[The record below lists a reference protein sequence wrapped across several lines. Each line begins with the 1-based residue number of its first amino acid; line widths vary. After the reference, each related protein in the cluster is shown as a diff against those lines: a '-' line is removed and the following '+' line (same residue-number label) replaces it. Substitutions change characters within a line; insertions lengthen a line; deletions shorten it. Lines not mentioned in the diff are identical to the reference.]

1 MRVDDNDINNLER
14 KYRLN
19 LINSITGIKPANLIG
34 TRSLDGKDNVAIFSS
49 VVHLGS
55 HPAQLGFV
63 LRPQSLNPRDTYAN
77 ILDTNYY
84 TINSITDNFTKNAH
98 YTSAKLDK
106 NDSEFDKM
114 NIDKTFIDDFHAPF
128 VSLSPIKIGMK
139 YFQSVPLPNG
149 CVLIIG
155 SVILLDIPDDSINP
169 LGQIDLVSLQSTGV
183 SGLNSYHSLIKL
195 ATYPYVRIN
204 KLPDFK

>member
-1 MRVDDNDINNLER
+1 MRVNDNDINNLER

-77 ILDTNYY
+77 ILDTNHY

>member
-195 ATYPYVRIN
+195 ATYPYVRTN

>member
-77 ILDTNYY
+77 ILDTNHY

>member
-1 MRVDDNDINNLER
+1 M
-14 KYRLN
+14 
-19 LINSITGIKPANLIG
+19 
-34 TRSLDGKDNVAIFSS
+34 
-49 VVHLGS
+49 HLGS

-195 ATYPYVRIN
+195 ATYPYVRTN